1 MCDEMGF
8 YVIDENDMECNGF
21 MSMATGADF
30 YSERKEFICGNKE
43 WENVF
48 VERMVRTIERDK
60 NHACVIMRSIG
71 NESSYM
77 RNQKAMVKKSE
88 S

>member
-1 MCDEMGF
+1 MKRLYVDGNGGGF
-8 YVIDENDMECNGF
+8 LFG
-21 MSMATGADF
+21 
-30 YSERKEFICGNKE
+30 KKFICGDKE
-43 WENVF
+43 RENVF

-60 NHACVIMRSIG
+60 NHACVIMWSIG